1 VFFDEVREGV
11 CTTLVRLDRRELLEL
26 LELLEREDER
36 LFASCTAWVAQCACA
51 ANGLTVASTAE
62 GTLAGTPAGAEVVK
76 QKL

>member
-11 CTTLVRLDRRELLEL
+11 RTTLVRLGRLEL
-26 LELLEREDER
+26 PELLEREDER
-36 LFASCTAWVAQCACA
+36 LFASCTAWVAHCACA